1 MERCAAPA
9 PSLHN
14 PSVQPP
20 APPSPSSFDRHSHAA
35 SFCWTIVRPWAG
47 RPHTTRYTLRNGL
60 HLHACGRAAQFSP
73 IRLPLVTPGLLMMTM
88 ASPQCLSLVPMLPG
102 PAATSLVWRIEVS
115 SGMHWTAV
123 ASCSPFHGP
132 DADMTENPSAPS
144 WVSSTWSRLA
154 RGSLR
159 RCSFQST
166 PPLRHQPTA
175 IRPRDPPGRPGSIS
189 PPVAVPAEHTTAAR
203 LLEQSFGSVWPIS
216 SL

>member
-1 MERCAAPA
+1 
-9 PSLHN
+9 
-14 PSVQPP
+14 
-20 APPSPSSFDRHSHAA
+20 
-35 SFCWTIVRPWAG
+35 
-47 RPHTTRYTLRNGL
+47 
-60 HLHACGRAAQFSP
+60 
-73 IRLPLVTPGLLMMTM
+73 M

-159 RCSFQST
+159 HCSFQST

-189 PPVAVPAEHTTAAR
+189 PPVGSAGRAHHCGEATGTKFRERVAHQLA
-203 LLEQSFGSVWPIS
+203 LEALQTSRV
-216 SL
+216 